1 MQKKGENVYI
11 YIATFFVSALLLY
24 ISEHFHR
31 RKLQT
36 ALEIIAI
43 VIPAILAG
51 CRAQEIGTDVSVYG
65 KPFYDAAVNSASLR
79 EYFSSQSNLTF
90 MEPAFYGTV
99 FLASRF
105 CKDYHLGLFVYEL
118 LTAAFAY
125 AAMKRCSRLFRTPVW
140 FGMLLYDLV
149 LYNVSL
155 NIMRQSIAVSI
166 VFLAVTYL
174 FENRYKTYAL
184 LSVLAFGFHSSA
196 IISVIVLPMYV
207 LLGKKQN
214 ITAKAQLIRLAIF
227 LTGTLLAVSAGSSAV
242 QFLVNRGILRLNY
255 LKYLEGG
262 IYTEET
268 RSVSVMAL
276 APHLTYIGL
285 GIYHFRRLNA
295 RKMKAMFFIM
305 ASGLALLSCFGTL
318 LGSYITR
325 IGYYFVPLEVVLLSN
340 LSNCYHRKSRWIWYG
355 AMIGFVFVFWY
366 WNFVMKGIHETVPY
380 RFFWNE
386 I

>member
-1 MQKKGENVYI
+1 MYI

-31 RKLQT
+31 KSLQNV
-36 ALEIIAI
+36 LEVIAI

-79 EYFSSQSNLTF
+79 EYFFSQSNLTF

-118 LTAAFAY
+118 LTVTFAY
-125 AAMKRCSRLFRTPVW
+125 AAMKRCSRLFKTPLW

-155 NIMRQSIAVSI
+155 NIMRQSIAVSV

-174 FENRYKTYAL
+174 FENRYKTYAFL
-184 LSVLAFGFHSSA
+184 LVLAFGFHSSA
-196 IISVIVLPMYV
+196 IISVIVFPMYV
-207 LLGKKQN
+207 LLGKKQS
-214 ITAKAQLIRLAIF
+214 TETKALLIRLAIF
-227 LTGTLLAVSAGSSAV
+227 LTGILFIVSVGSSTV
-242 QFLVNRGILRLNY
+242 QFLVNQGILRLNY

-268 RSVSVMAL
+268 SRVSIMAL
-276 APHLTYIGL
+276 APHLIYIGL
-285 GIYHFRRLNA
+285 GAFHFRRLST
-295 RKMKAMFFIM
+295 RKRKPMFFMM
-305 ASGLALLSCFGTL
+305 ASGLAFLSCFGTL

-325 IGYYFVPLEVVLLSN
+325 IGYYFVPLEMVLLANMSD
-340 LSNCYHRKSRWIWYG
+340 CYHRKSRWIWYG
-355 AMIGFVFVFWY
+355 SIIILLFLFWY
-366 WNFVMKGIHETVPY
+366 WNFVVKGIHETVPY

-386 I
+386 